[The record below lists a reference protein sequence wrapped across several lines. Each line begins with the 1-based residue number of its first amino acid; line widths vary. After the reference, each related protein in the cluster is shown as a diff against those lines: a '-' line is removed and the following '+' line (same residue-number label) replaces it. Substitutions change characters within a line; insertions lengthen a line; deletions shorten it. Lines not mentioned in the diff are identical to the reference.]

1 MIWLTVM
8 KDVPKEDPGTAEE
21 VLAPMEPEDPK
32 EDGPRE
38 AQEDRRE
45 GDLREGVLRGDAP
58 RKDIHVIMTEDR
70 ETQDAVR
77 ADRSPRAAR

>member
-1 MIWLTVM
+1 MANSYERR
-8 KDVPKEDPGTAEE
+8 PEGRPGTAEE

-45 GDLREGVLRGDAP
+45 GDLRGEDLREDAP

-77 ADRSPRAAR
+77 AGRSPRAAR